1 MATDQAIAIVV
12 RICPQ
17 VCCITYRA
25 DVASALCYILAI
37 WLYIRAVSRC
47 SRNSD
52 STGGALLYRAEFVSA
67 LCLGVAAM
75 LFKEQGI
82 TVFGLFVVYEA
93 LLSMSALRL
102 GRDCLERVWLTVLVL
117 VCVMIVR
124 LRLNF
129 GPAPR

>member
-1 MATDQAIAIVV
+1 MGVV
-12 RICPQ
+12 
-17 VCCITYRA
+17 
-25 DVASALCYILAI
+25 
-37 WLYIRAVSRC
+37 
-47 SRNSD
+47 
-52 STGGALLYRAEFVSA
+52 
-67 LCLGVAAM
+67 AM
-75 LFKEQGI
+75 LFKEQGV

-93 LLSMSALRL
+93 LLAMSAMRL

>member
-1 MATDQAIAIVV
+1 MHV
-12 RICPQ
+12 CSQ

-25 DVASALCYILAI
+25 DVASTLCYILAI

-52 STGGALLYRAEFVSA
+52 STLLYRAEFVSA
-67 LCLGVAAM
+67 LCVGVVAM
-75 LFKEQGI
+75 LFKEQGV
-82 TVFGLFVVYEA
+82 TVFGLFMVYEA
-93 LLSMSALRL
+93 LLAMSELRL